1 MLFLHGIDLAK
12 REQMLDLL
20 CFLEGPGIF
29 SIAKDSINRFAGKV
43 PVLKDR
49 IDTNLLQ
56 REINEKRNELSG
68 FTDDKLKSL
77 IEKHELGKLNAPP
90 DKKP

>member
-29 SIAKDSINRFAGKV
+29 SIAKDSINSFAGKV
-43 PVLKDR
+43 PFLKDR
-49 IDTNLLQ
+49 IDTN
-56 REINEKRNELSG
+56 
-68 FTDDKLKSL
+68 
-77 IEKHELGKLNAPP
+77 PP
-90 DKKP
+90 AT